1 MRQVRDSRFA
11 PHNPKSPIKKII
23 IPIITIINAVISIDD
38 NGRVVK
44 LNK

>member
-1 MRQVRDSRFA
+1 VRESRFA

-23 IPIITIINAVISIDD
+23 IPKRTRINAVISIDD
-38 NGRVVK
+38 NGKLVK